1 MQHEL
6 PRQLLISKKMFAEAR
21 AWAKNGQNGLGAK
34 VACWQH
40 KLSWVKNWN
49 EAWVSKVAWQ
59 YDRLE
64 LCYVLRVRHRPS
76 QTSTWLLLTRLKV
89 PEMTVWSLRKWQ
101 ARSESKPCRS
111 LSRLSSAGFV
121 TLNTIAVSFD
131 YAVVKRL
138 VMWMNPKL
146 QVWLWSS
153 DRHWHLQKHWTIF
166 SGLLT
171 VAYARDV
178 CLLRTITTNRLV
190 CCGNSGSLV
199 ECIVRESTTLAQMPG
214 SEVGWMRIVL
224 TLD

>member
-1 MQHEL
+1 MQHEV

-138 VMWMNPKL
+138 CDVNESEATGMIVEFRQALTLTEALDDFFRTFNRGICTWCVSFANNHN
-146 QVWLWSS
+146 Q
-153 DRHWHLQKHWTIF
+153 QI
-166 SGLLT
+166 GLLWK
-171 VAYARDV
+171 
-178 CLLRTITTNRLV
+178 LRELGGMYCPREY
-190 CCGNSGSLV
+190 NSGTNA
-199 ECIVRESTTLAQMPG
+199 R
-214 SEVGWMRIVL
+214 
-224 TLD
+224 